1 MSEELSFSSILAE
14 YGIKPLPEVKFPKI
28 KATAAIKRDPTK
40 AAADN
45 VSATK
50 SATKSAIN
58 GTKSS
63 ATEKANKS
71 SITESSATKP
81 SDLESAAIKTTP
93 SATAIDYTIINNGD
107 TPNAVTAVSA
117 TKQLIAFKI
126 RLFPLTAVE
135 EKAVVRELQAT
146 LFMAARSREMAQTPV
161 FDDPEFKPVCILAIC
176 SRDLDGLLIS

>member
-50 SATKSAIN
+50 SAIN

-81 SDLESAAIKTTP
+81 SDLESVAIKTTP